1 MTDTEA
7 QRLARRQRESR
18 QDRDGSAGEHGKD
31 KKGKQ
36 GGGGESSLTVLLALA
51 ANVAVCI
58 AKLVAGLITGSG
70 ALLSEAAHS
79 AGDSTTEVL
88 LWVALKRSEKPADRR
103 HPFGYGKERYFWS
116 LIAAGAIFV
125 SGAAFSIYEGL
136 HTIFGNGGESAK
148 DAWINY
154 LVLGAAA
161 LFEGTSFIQA
171 YRQVHARAKRTSRS
185 IRRQIFAGET
195 DDPTANSVAMEDSA
209 ALIGLAIAAG
219 GVGLHQ
225 ATGDPMWDGIAS
237 LLIGCLLLVVA
248 FFLARTCEGLL
259 IGRQASERLLAGV
272 SDELEAQ
279 PEILD
284 VVDLLSM
291 VTGTGRVLLCVRAD
305 FQDGFGAQQ
314 IEDACLRIDATLRE
328 KFDVLDEVFI
338 QPVRRDNRE
347 LRDRV
352 VARYGRALAEE

>member
-1 MTDTEA
+1 MVADTQQA
-7 QRLARRQRESR
+7 PSASR
-18 QDRDGSAGEHGKD
+18 TTSDQPKADNK

-36 GGGGESSLTVLLALA
+36 DASEESPLTVLLALA
-51 ANVAVCI
+51 ANLGVGI
-58 AKLVAGLITGSG
+58 AKLIAGLVTGSG

-79 AGDSTTEVL
+79 AGDTTTEIL
-88 LWVALKRSEKPADRR
+88 LLVALKRSEKPADRR

-125 SGAAFSIYEGL
+125 SGAVFSIFQGI
-136 HTIFGNGGESAK
+136 HTITGSQSESAK

-154 LVLGAAA
+154 IVLGVAA
-161 LFEGTSFIQA
+161 LMEGTSFIQA
-171 YRQVHARAKRTSRS
+171 FRQVHSRAKRTSRS
-185 IRRQIFAGET
+185 INRQIFAGET
-195 DDPTANSVAMEDSA
+195 DDPTTNSVAMEDSA

-219 GVGLHQ
+219 GVALHQ
-225 ATGDPMWDGIAS
+225 VTGDAIWDGIAS

-259 IGRQASERLLAGV
+259 IGRQASERLLKGV
-272 SDELEAQ
+272 SDYLEEQ

-284 VVDLLSM
+284 VVDVLSM

-305 FQDGFGAQQ
+305 FQDDFGARQL
-314 IEDACLRIDATLRE
+314 EDACLRIDTSLRE
-328 KFDVLDEVFI
+328 RFDVLDEIFI
-338 QPVRRDNRE
+338 QPVRRDNAG

-352 VARYGRALAEE
+352 VARYGRALADE